1 MRTKKEKLED
11 RLSNILN
18 AILMSIIF
26 LFGGV
31 TAIICIIALVYS
43 IFNML
48 G

>member
-31 TAIICIIALVYS
+31 TIIICIAALVYS
-43 IFNML
+43 IFIL
-48 G
+48 R